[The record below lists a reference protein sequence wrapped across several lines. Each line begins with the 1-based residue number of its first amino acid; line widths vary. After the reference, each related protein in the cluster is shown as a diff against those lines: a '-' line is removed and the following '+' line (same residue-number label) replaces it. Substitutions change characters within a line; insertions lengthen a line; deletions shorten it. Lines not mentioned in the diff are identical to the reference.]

1 MKNWYLR
8 VATALLFVS
17 LSWFAPSAR
26 AQQHAIDTQKSKL
39 TVRVYKSG
47 LFSAFA
53 HDHEIAAP
61 ILGGSAEISD
71 RASVKLE
78 VDARA
83 LQVVD
88 PDTSEKDRSEIQK
101 TMLGPEVLD
110 SERFHEIVFQSTAVE
125 QNGTDRWVVHGNL
138 TLHGQS
144 QPVTVDVLREAGHY
158 TGHATVKQ
166 TNFGIKPV
174 RIAGGTVKVKD
185 EVRIEFDVQVAP

>member
-1 MKNWYLR
+1 MRNLYLQ
-8 VATALLFVS
+8 VAAALFLVNLCS
-17 LSWFAPSAR
+17 LAPSAR
-26 AQQHAIDTQKSKL
+26 AQQHAIDVQKSKL

-71 RASVKLE
+71 HASVRLE

-125 QNGTDRWVVHGNL
+125 QNGREKWVVHGDL
-138 TLHGQS
+138 TLHGQM

-158 TGHATVKQ
+158 TGHATFKQ

-185 EVRIEFDVQVAP
+185 EVRIEFDVQLAP

>member
-1 MKNWYLR
+1 MKNCYLH
-8 VATALLFVS
+8 VAAALLFVS
-17 LSWFAPSAR
+17 ISSLTPSVR
-26 AQQHAIDTQKSKL
+26 AQQHAIDVQKSKV

-71 RASVKLE
+71 HASVKLE
-78 VDARA
+78 ADARA

-101 TMLGPEVLD
+101 TMLGPDVLD
-110 SERFHEIVFQSTAVE
+110 SERFHEIVFQSTTVE
-125 QNGTDRWVVHGNL
+125 QNGAERWVVHGSL

-144 QPVTVDVLREAGHY
+144 QPVTVDVVHQADHY
-158 TGHATVKQ
+158 TGHATIKQ

-185 EVRIEFDVQVAP
+185 EVRIEFDVQLAP